1 MDNTWFIYYLLL
13 MIIILYLPWKRRKRY
28 AAKRIMKKG
37 KINNSQ
43 RSAGKIMRELAE
55 RFIGKDVYINL
66 LDGRADG
73 VIKEVTDN
81 GIVLRVLSKMPP
93 TGNAVQVEATLEDAF
108 LLYFG
113 EKAGDKDDVQI

>member
-1 MDNTWFIYYLLL
+1 MDGTWFIYYLFL
-13 MIIILYLPWKRRKRY
+13 MLIILYLPWKRRKRY

-66 LDGRADG
+66 LDGRADEHLDRILCRSKRPSAKLILMRLRLTT
-73 VIKEVTDN
+73 VK
-81 GIVLRVLSKMPP
+81 VLNS
-93 TGNAVQVEATLEDAF
+93 
-108 LLYFG
+108 Y
-113 EKAGDKDDVQI
+113 DKT

>member
-13 MIIILYLPWKRRKRY
+13 MLIILYLPWKRRKRY

-73 VIKEVTDN
+73 VIKEGIIELVY
-81 GIVLRVLSKMPP
+81 IVLQSVVKPGITGFFKIDLHIKCYIYLS
-93 TGNAVQVEATLEDAF
+93 
-108 LLYFG
+108 
-113 EKAGDKDDVQI
+113 

>member
-73 VIKEVTDN
+73 VK
-81 GIVLRVLSKMPP
+81 LREHPYNKKGKRSTIM
-93 TGNAVQVEATLEDAF
+93 DM
-108 LLYFG
+108 
-113 EKAGDKDDVQI
+113 

>member
-13 MIIILYLPWKRRKRY
+13 MLIILYFPWKRRKRY

-81 GIVLRVLSKMPP
+81 GIVLHNKKGKRSTIM
-93 TGNAVQVEATLEDAF
+93 DM
-108 LLYFG
+108 
-113 EKAGDKDDVQI
+113 

>member
-43 RSAGKIMRELAE
+43 RSAGKIMRIPQNSRRRKKGLWI
-55 RFIGKDVYINL
+55 R
-66 LDGRADG
+66 
-73 VIKEVTDN
+73 
-81 GIVLRVLSKMPP
+81 
-93 TGNAVQVEATLEDAF
+93 
-108 LLYFG
+108 
-113 EKAGDKDDVQI
+113 